1 MHNVMHQVQ
10 GLEKADMQ
18 EAGARE
24 EHVRGLSQEAMAEYK
39 NKNKS
44 KKQGAFNVLLQEAA
58 MPATAP
64 PAPFSPQ
71 GKLSL
76 SSSPTQRTIWNVSIR
91 SWLYGACGCVG
102 GVRLFLVLKQ
112 NHEFLAPSPSVSPS
126 YIQMKF
132 IALNP
137 SLF

>member
-1 MHNVMHQVQ
+1 MHNVMHQVK

-24 EHVRGLSQEAMAEYK
+24 EHVRGLSQEAMAEYQCK

-58 MPATAP
+58 MPAAAP

-71 GKLSL
+71 G
-76 SSSPTQRTIWNVSIR
+76 
-91 SWLYGACGCVG
+91 
-102 GVRLFLVLKQ
+102 
-112 NHEFLAPSPSVSPS
+112 
-126 YIQMKF
+126 
-132 IALNP
+132 
-137 SLF
+137 

>member
-44 KKQGAFNVLLQEAA
+44 KKQGAFAVLLQEA
-58 MPATAP
+58 P
-64 PAPFSPQ
+64 PALFNPQ
-71 GKLSL
+71 G
-76 SSSPTQRTIWNVSIR
+76 
-91 SWLYGACGCVG
+91 
-102 GVRLFLVLKQ
+102 
-112 NHEFLAPSPSVSPS
+112 
-126 YIQMKF
+126 
-132 IALNP
+132 
-137 SLF
+137 

>member
-1 MHNVMHQVQ
+1 
-10 GLEKADMQ
+10 MQ

-126 YIQMKF
+126 
-132 IALNP
+132 
-137 SLF
+137 